1 MTKEKKSGN
10 KVISI
15 VIVIFLI
22 LTIPI
27 GVLAAIYYNVDSFR
41 ILVNNQLKNA
51 PGFVGEYFSRYP
63 TEEEIKAKKIFLV
76 EYLNKIDTNNAADKL
91 YIIKKDDKELYNDII
106 KLMNSRY
113 PDKTTNIVKLI
124 REIEL
129 RKNLLFSLY
138 DEIQKEEQDNIKKEA
153 ERLQKMDNYLALKE
167 IKEKIN
173 SNTDEQNRVAYIIST
188 MNEKKAADII
198 FYLND
203 DEKKLILSK
212 LLSINKDKMY
222 TLRSYLLEKEK
233 SYEEFKNLAKIYEG
247 KNSYEA
253 YKILGNT
260 EKYSSSDLAKIYMN
274 LSLEKAADILK
285 YSQDKD
291 FVEELFYNIRREEL
305 LTGSKENI
313 TIKLSRI
320 IDYIKEYEE
329 KLNNLVLIYEKM
341 DAKDIANIIEKLI
354 VNDKEL
360 TALKI
365 DSNNYYSVSDSKLAI
380 DILRKLKKSTVSEVL
395 KNLNNRKAVEIT
407 RKLAL
412 Q

>member
-1 MTKEKKSGN
+1 MTKEKNSGN
-10 KVISI
+10 KIITI

-27 GVLAAIYYNVDSFR
+27 GVFATIYYKVDSFR
-41 ILVNNQLKNA
+41 TLVNNQLKDA
-51 PGFVGEYFSRYP
+51 PGFVGEYFSSYP
-63 TEEEIKAKKIFLV
+63 TEEEIEAKKMFLI
-76 EYLNKIDTNNAADKL
+76 EYFNKIDINSAADKL
-91 YIIKKDDKELYNDII
+91 YIIKKDDNKLYNEIVKLMNSKYPSKTVDII
-106 KLMNSRY
+106 KL
-113 PDKTTNIVKLI
+113 I
-124 REIEL
+124 RDMEL
-129 RKNLLFSLY
+129 RKDLLFSLY

-153 ERLQKMDNYLALKE
+153 ERLQKMDSYLALKE

-173 SNTDEQNRVAYIIST
+173 SSTDEQDKVAYIINN
-188 MNEKKAADII
+188 MDDKKVVEILY
-198 FYLND
+198 YLGD
-203 DEKKLILSK
+203 DERKLILSK
-212 LLSINKDKMY
+212 LSSIDKDKMY
-222 TLRSYLLEKEK
+222 ILKSYLLEKEMK
-233 SYEEFKNLAKIYEG
+233 YEEFKNLAKIYEG

-260 EKYSSSDLAKIYMN
+260 EKYSISDLAKIYIN

-285 YSQDKD
+285 YSGDKD
-291 FVEELFYNIRREEL
+291 FVEELFYNIRHEEL

-313 TIKLSRI
+313 TIKLSQI

-341 DAKDIANIIEKLI
+341 DAKDVANIIEKLI

-365 DSNNYYSVSDSKLAI
+365 DSISYYTVSDSKLAI
-380 DILRKLKKSTVSEVL
+380 DILRRLKKTTVSEVL
-395 KNLNNRKAVEIT
+395 KNLNDRKAAEIT